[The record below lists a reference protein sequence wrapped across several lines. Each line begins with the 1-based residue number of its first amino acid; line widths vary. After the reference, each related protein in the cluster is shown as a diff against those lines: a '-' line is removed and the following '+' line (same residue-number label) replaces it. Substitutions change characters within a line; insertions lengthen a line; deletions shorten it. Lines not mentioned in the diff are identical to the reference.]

1 MGMRSPTIRAAWV
14 VGKYS
19 AVEDNNFTQARV
31 FYKKVLDDA
40 VRDRLMDSIAI
51 SLVNANKTIQKRTL
65 DNFNKVGPDCGKR
78 LQDKMDVM
86 LKAKAVAPEPK
97 KSIVT
102 PLNPPCKAFP
112 PLYGK
117 QMRDDNTLPPER
129 LQRQAWLGEQLQE
142 RQKQRER
149 ERGKQLVALE
159 LENERLWSPFIRQ
172 ATRTGELNIAW
183 QNARGLFNWERVL
196 PLRNLLALR
205 ITGHDQLELPE
216 ALPATF
222 PALQTLSLV
231 ANGLER
237 LPSSIGMFRHLT
249 ELDLTKNRLREL
261 PDSLTELTG
270 LTALNLSCNAL
281 ERLPE
286 DFGRLDKLEKL
297 WLESNALTELPTSIG
312 LCRSARCA
320 NFNGNLL
327 TELPVTLG
335 DLTALTTLSVNLNDL
350 RELPEALTRLPN
362 LRVLHASRNKIVK
375 LPRNMGEMHA
385 LRELRLD
392 WNIIREL
399 PFSFRTLT
407 DLRVLCMEQNPL
419 RLPTGD
425 VVARGVPETLRFMEK
440 ALADFQRSSRREIV
454 EALQELLAFA
464 AQLVE
469 TPEAKGGQQIVG
481 DLPVQRNSNEGPE
494 AKPNVSAVEADVRV
508 IQSLFEPNCDRL
520 APAGIGDLK
529 LYGVVWDCFYSE
541 LLPAIERQRPIA
553 AESALIMPLLAAST
567 PPFAQRFSPE
577 EVEDALQNY
586 DDEFS
591 AASVA
596 GGTGL
601 TPNVSIEF
609 RRCACLDPVALRE
622 RGQRVREVCMPRTA
636 PYHCQRG
643 GRLIRAQMLTTEE
656 AQDQLASTYL
666 RTKVARLTLKTRRR
680 AVEYI
685 NSPSGVEHFE
695 RTARALARTMAQRHR
710 RLRKLF
716 AKHEKTLRRIET
728 RRDKLQRKV
737 EALRRTKAARLQTT
751 QGKCVRLEKDR
762 VVLQRECEAATAKDK
777 DGALAAA
784 KTKKLR
790 RVDEKLAKLRAELEE
805 AESELGG
812 PEDAKISELEL
823 ALEGLEMETQK
834 LTTATD
840 KAKEL
845 NEGLDE
851 EEETED
857 EDEEAEEEASE
868 GSDEDNNNSDDGN
881 EDSEEEDSEEEEVAD
896 SEASKVSTGAA
907 SQPSGTPFFQIDMP
921 DLQIVDYRKAAI
933 QAVELV
939 LEKRANGD
947 GDGDGNTA
955 AVVATKKTKVTKTV
969 EVPEEELLELLQ
981 TQVRDAYVE
990 MQCEKVTQQATR
1002 EFLQMRAVLQRW
1014 RGLGTRAVFEAWHEV
1029 AHASCL
1035 DASAVRARIER
1046 KKLLAEQNRVLQEQ
1060 FERMEARR
1068 WIQRSDMY
1076 TDEIYYEHESSG
1088 ETRWEPP
1095 LYWLEE
1101 QEQKHKE
1108 RQGSVPLLK
1117 LPPI

>member
-1 MGMRSPTIRAAWV
+1 MG
-14 VGKYS
+14 
-19 AVEDNNFTQARV
+19 
-31 FYKKVLDDA
+31 DD
-40 VRDRLMDSIAI
+40 D
-51 SLVNANKTIQKRTL
+51 
-65 DNFNKVGPDCGKR
+65 
-78 LQDKMDVM
+78 
-86 LKAKAVAPEPK
+86 
-97 KSIVT
+97 
-102 PLNPPCKAFP
+102 
-112 PLYGK
+112 
-117 QMRDDNTLPPER
+117 TLPSER

-149 ERGKQLVALE
+149 ERGKQLAALE
-159 LENERLWSPFIRQ
+159 LENERLWSPFVRQ

-183 QNARGLFNWERVL
+183 QHARGLFNWERVL
-196 PLRNLLALR
+196 PLRDLLALR

-222 PALQTLSLV
+222 PALQTLSLIG
-231 ANGLER
+231 NGLER
-237 LPSSIGMFRHLT
+237 LPSSIGTFRHLT

-261 PDSLTELTG
+261 PESLTDLTG

-281 ERLPE
+281 EHLPE
-286 DFGRLDKLEKL
+286 DFGRLEKLEKL
-297 WLESNALTELPTSIG
+297 WLESNALTELPSSIG

-327 TELPVTLG
+327 TELPESLR

-362 LRVLHASRNKIVK
+362 LRILHASRNKIVK
-375 LPRNMGEMHA
+375 LPRNMGEMQA

-392 WNIIREL
+392 WNTIREL

-407 DLRVLCMEQNPL
+407 GLRVLCMEQNPL

-425 VVARGVPETLRFMEK
+425 VVSRGVPETLRFMEK

-469 TPEAKGGQQIVG
+469 IPEAKGEQQIGG
-481 DLPVQRNSNEGPE
+481 DLPVQQNNNENSEV
-494 AKPNVSAVEADVRV
+494 KPNVSAVEADLRV

-520 APAGIGDLK
+520 TPAGCGDLK
-529 LYGVVWDCFYSE
+529 LYGVVWGCFYSE
-541 LLPAIERQRPIA
+541 LLPAIERQRLIA
-553 AESALIMPLLAAST
+553 AESALTIQSLQGTTKDKPLLAAST

-586 DDEFS
+586 DDEFG

-601 TPNVSIEF
+601 TPNVPIEF

-622 RGQRVREVCMPRTA
+622 RGQRVRKVCLPRTA
-636 PYHCQRG
+636 PYRCQRG
-643 GRLIRAQMLTTEE
+643 GRLLRAQMLTKEE

-695 RTARALARTMAQRHR
+695 RTARVLARTMAQRHR

-716 AKHEKTLRRIET
+716 AKHERTLRRIEA

-737 EALRRTKAARLQTT
+737 EALRRVKAARLQTT
-751 QGKCVRLEKDR
+751 QDKRVRLEKDR

-784 KTKKLR
+784 KRKKLG
-790 RVDEKLAKLRAELEE
+790 RVDEKLVKLRAELGET
-805 AESELGG
+805 ESELDG
-812 PEDAKISELEL
+812 PEGAKIAELEL
-823 ALEGLEMETQK
+823 ALEGLEMETQR

-840 KAKEL
+840 KAKKREL
-845 NEGLDE
+845 DEDLDE
-851 EEETED
+851 EEEAED
-857 EDEEAEEEASE
+857 DEEEEDEEDEEDEEEASE
-868 GSDEDNNNSDDGN
+868 DSDGDDDNSDD
-881 EDSEEEDSEEEEVAD
+881 DDEDSEEEEVAD
-896 SEASKVSTGAA
+896 SKASKVSTGAA
-907 SQPSGTPFFQIDMP
+907 SEPSGTPFFQIDMP
-921 DLQIVDYRKAAI
+921 DLKIADYRKAAI

-947 GDGDGNTA
+947 GKTT
-955 AVVATKKTKVTKTV
+955 AVVANKKSKATKPV

-990 MQCEKVTQQATR
+990 MQCTKVAQQTTR

-1029 AHASCL
+1029 AHASRL

-1060 FERMEARR
+1060 FERMEVRR

-1101 QEQKHKE
+1101 QEHKRKE